1 MEELGVEEPNL
12 EAWLQTAEGLA
23 TGAWSMIG
31 GLIGHGELGGMLINP
46 GLYVQPR
53 IMFMDGK
60 WPHSVKPED
69 NNWMGTLATI
79 NGSDFALTSDIDFE
93 WLAMMASNLCLAA
106 MSAYTNIKDLDFE
119 PGRLATLGNRVKL
132 IKDYIHRAAHGPR
145 NTIEVY
151 HLMRSPV
158 VSSLSYMARGLA
170 RAEDDIDNACRK
182 DSSLVSIIVS
192 SWGLDNLQPSDS
204 RQPRA
209 HLVIDNV
216 MGAISAGQP
225 VPRSM
230 WQRAFVLPRI

>member
-1 MEELGVEEPNL
+1 MEEIGVEEPNL
-12 EAWLQTAEGLA
+12 DAWLETAEGLA
-23 TGAWSMIG
+23 GAAWSMVG
-31 GLIGHGELGGMLINP
+31 GLIAHGEPGDMLINP

-69 NNWMGTLATI
+69 NNWSGTMATI
-79 NGSDFALTSDIDFE
+79 NGSSYALTSDIDFE
-93 WLAMMASNLCLAA
+93 WLAMLASNLCLAA
-106 MSAYTNIKDLDFE
+106 MSAYAHIKDLKLR
-119 PGRLATLGNRVKL
+119 PGRMVALGNRVKL
-132 IKDYIHRAAHGPR
+132 IQDYIHRVAHGPR

-151 HLMRSPV
+151 HLLRNPV
-158 VSSLSYMARGLA
+158 VDSLSYMARGLA
-170 RAEDDIDNACRK
+170 RAEDDIESACRK
-182 DSSLVSIIVS
+182 DSSLVSVIVS
-192 SWGLDNLQPSDS
+192 SLGLDNLQPTDS

-209 HLVIDNV
+209 HLVLDNV